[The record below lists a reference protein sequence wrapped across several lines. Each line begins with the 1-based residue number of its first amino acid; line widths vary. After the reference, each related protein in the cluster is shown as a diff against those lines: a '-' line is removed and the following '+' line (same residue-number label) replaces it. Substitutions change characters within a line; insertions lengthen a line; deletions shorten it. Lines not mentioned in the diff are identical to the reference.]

1 MTKNEFLFRICGE
14 IASDASGYP
23 SDEAITTHIQ
33 VAHPASDFFKDDA
46 LVDHPE
52 DPAEQQPQN
61 PQDLEPFNLSLEDGE
76 IVSQEVTTT
85 TSRPHDD
92 RHQSPDAEVTL
103 PAPARRV
110 SVVAAASTSPDA
122 VDRLIRG
129 IRYTLV

>member
-1 MTKNEFLFRICGE
+1 M
-14 IASDASGYP
+14 
-23 SDEAITTHIQ
+23 
-33 VAHPASDFFKDDA
+33 
-46 LVDHPE
+46 DHPE